1 MFRIMNTCLQPLSLA
16 LAAALALAPP
26 ASVRAGQE
34 IQIVRPGP
42 GGGGQIVLPPRDTRE
57 SKTGTARIRGRVA
70 AGDTGAPLRRAQVRA
85 FSPELREGR
94 ISSTD
99 QQGRYEI
106 KDLPAGRYTLTAT
119 KGGFVSLQ
127 YGQRRPYEAGKPLEI
142 ADGEAVERADFS
154 LPRGSVITGRVT
166 DEFGEPVAEAMVQVM
181 RYRYFEGQRR
191 LVPVARP
198 DQTDDIGQ
206 YRVFGL
212 PPGDYYVSATLRSF
226 AAFAA
231 ESEDR
236 SGYAPTYYP
245 GTPNLAEA
253 QRVTV
258 ALGQELPNVSFA
270 LMPTRT
276 ARISGTVFNSEGK
289 PLANGFVTLGENM
302 RGPGVVMFMGG
313 GGSRVRPDGS
323 FTISNVAPGEYLLEA
338 RTMGMGGGRGGRD
351 EAEFAAVPVTVA
363 GDDIAGL
370 SIVTSSGATV
380 LGTITFDQ
388 GAEPSFPPASV
399 QLVAQSNDGG
409 FRGAGGGTTVR
420 DDWTFELRGL
430 TGSRLIRTAALPP
443 GWSLKGVFLGGMDIT
458 DTPTEF
464 KASDDAAAL
473 QVVLANRT
481 TEVSGGVTDDRGRTS
496 REYVVVVFAE
506 DGQRWSAPSRYIKT
520 GRPDQDGRF
529 KIRDLPPEHYL
540 AVAVDY
546 LEEGEHFDP
555 AFLERIRSRATGLT
569 IDAGE
574 IKTLDLK
581 LSPSR

>member
-1 MFRIMNTCLQPLSLA
+1 MKRWTSALLLPCLAGAAGLVATANP
-16 LAAALALAPP
+16 LAA
-26 ASVRAGQE
+26 QQ
-34 IQIVRPGP
+34 IQIVRPGGP
-42 GGGGQIVLPPRDTRE
+42 GSGQILLPPRDARE
-57 SKTGTARIRGRVA
+57 PKTGTARIRGRVV
-70 AGDTGAPLRRAQVRA
+70 AGDTGAPLRRAQVRT

-94 ISSTD
+94 IASTD

-106 KDLPAGRYTLTAT
+106 KDLPAGRYTLTAN
-119 KGGFVSLQ
+119 KGGFVGLQ

-142 ADGEAVERADFS
+142 KDGELVERADFS

-191 LVPVARP
+191 LVMVARP

-206 YRVFGL
+206 YRIFGL

-226 AAFAA
+226 AGFGA

-258 ALGQELPNVSFA
+258 ALGQELPNVGFA

-276 ARISGTVFNSEGK
+276 ARISGTAFNSEGK
-289 PLANGFVTLGENM
+289 PVANAFVMLGENM
-302 RGPGVVMFMGG
+302 RGPGVTMFMGG
-313 GGSRVRPDGS
+313 GGARVRPDGS
-323 FTISNVAPGEYLLEA
+323 FTISNVPPGEYLLEV
-338 RTMGMGGGRGGRD
+338 RSMGMGAGRD
-351 EAEFAAVPVTVA
+351 EAELASVPVTVA

-370 SIVTSSGATV
+370 SIVTSMGATV

-388 GAEPSFPPASV
+388 GAEPSFTLASV

-409 FRGAGGGTTVR
+409 GFRGPGGVTTVR
-420 DDWTFELRGL
+420 DDWTFELRGVM
-430 TGSRLIRTAALPP
+430 GPRVIRAMSLPP
-443 GWSLKGVFLGGMDIT
+443 GWTLKGVFLGGTDIT

-464 KASDDAAAL
+464 RTSDDAAAL
-473 QVVLANRT
+473 QVVLTNRT
-481 TEVSGGVTDDRGRTS
+481 TEVSGGVTDDRGRVS

-506 DGQRWSAPSRYIKT
+506 DSQRWGAQSRYIKT

-540 AVAVDY
+540 VVAVDY

-555 AFLERIRSRATGLT
+555 AFLERVRSRATRVTLEE
-569 IDAGE
+569 GE
-574 IKTLDLK
+574 IKAIDLK
-581 LSPSR
+581 LTPSR